1 MKIRNYIKQVQLG
14 LLALIGITMT
24 ACASTPLVFT
34 PIDGSKAHSVASQVV
49 HLKHKNWL
57 EVYFNIRSFE
67 GQTFDMAGYNQL
79 WKIASSFTGGGDAV
93 SAKLPHKGI
102 RLLLTV
108 EQYKNNE
115 WVLLKSEIVVAD
127 HARSEGDLEVGG
139 SNYDPG
145 DYKFTV
151 ETLDNDERLKNI
163 KTAITVYTPASPN

>member
-1 MKIRNYIKQVQLG
+1 
-14 LLALIGITMT
+14 
-24 ACASTPLVFT
+24 
-34 PIDGSKAHSVASQVV
+34 
-49 HLKHKNWL
+49 
-57 EVYFNIRSFE
+57 
-67 GQTFDMAGYNQL
+67 MAGYNQL